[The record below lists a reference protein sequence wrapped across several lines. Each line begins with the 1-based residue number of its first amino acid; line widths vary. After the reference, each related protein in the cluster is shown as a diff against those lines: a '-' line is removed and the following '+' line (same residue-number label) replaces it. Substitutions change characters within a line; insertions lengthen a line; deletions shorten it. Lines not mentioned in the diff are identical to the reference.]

1 MFHMKEAKIGGS
13 ACVLVLLFSGL
24 VTCSGVFGSP
34 LTDDVATLDTLREN
48 LPKDY
53 KIPVRYISKDVGGA
67 CWLHLNLY
75 PLEISLKTL
84 ALKFGNLSSNREN
97 ITIFI
102 TMLQGLRFTV
112 DNEELEATMQA
123 FKCHYRSVRWST
135 RRYFGHVKEVLV
147 AFASAPLQF
156 HCTPPPCPTVP
167 PITTGQDSQKH
178 VIDRAIPGLLALLI
192 IPCGATLALFL
203 RTVLCR
209 KVCCARRRRETDT
222 CTFPGADSPETQS
235 DPEDG
240 SSAAHNDPESS
251 SLNKQCRVQQ
261 DTLGSEDTAV

>member
-1 MFHMKEAKIGGS
+1 MKEAKISGS
-13 ACVLVLLFSGL
+13 ACVLVLLFSSL

-53 KIPVRYISKDVGGA
+53 KIPVRYVSKDVGGT

-75 PLEISLKTL
+75 PVESSLKML
-84 ALKFGNLSSNREN
+84 ALKFGNLSTNREN

-112 DNEELEATMQA
+112 DNEELEAIMQV
-123 FKCHYRSVRWST
+123 FKCHYQSVSWST
-135 RRYFGHVKEVLV
+135 RRYFDHVKEVLV
-147 AFASAPLQF
+147 TFALAPRQF

-167 PITTGQDSQKH
+167 PITPGQSSQKH
-178 VIDRAIPGLLALLI
+178 VNDAVIPSLLALLVV
-192 IPCGATLALFL
+192 PCVAALALAL
-203 RTVLCR
+203 RTVLRR
-209 KVCCARRRRETDT
+209 KVCCAERRCETDMSR
-222 CTFPGADSPETQS
+222 FPGPERSETQS

-240 SSAAHNDPESS
+240 SRAAHNDPESS
-251 SLNKQCRVQQ
+251 PLNSQCRAQQ
-261 DTLGSEDTAV
+261 ETLGSEDTAV